1 MIITE
6 ITVTHRPKADVLRA
20 CKKLLSEQGLDLRTI
35 ELKIDN
41 EQMFPDG
48 KCITVVKIIETALSQ
63 KKT

>member
-20 CKKLLSEQGLDLRTI
+20 CKEFLYKKGFDLTTL

-48 KCITVVKIIETALSQ
+48 KCVTVVKVIKRTLPQ